1 MSPVESASDGCFVSP
16 TGRGDS
22 EFDTQNAH
30 RQPAGQIADRCCDPN
45 KKRTRTWSS
54 GHKRSYGLGVFSAP
68 ASDVGMRINRGEGLV
83 LDGRGERHLV
93 DDVDGEEQ
101 LRDARP

>member
-1 MSPVESASDGCFVSP
+1 
-16 TGRGDS
+16 
-22 EFDTQNAH
+22 
-30 RQPAGQIADRCCDPN
+30 
-45 KKRTRTWSS
+45 
-54 GHKRSYGLGVFSAP
+54 VFSAP